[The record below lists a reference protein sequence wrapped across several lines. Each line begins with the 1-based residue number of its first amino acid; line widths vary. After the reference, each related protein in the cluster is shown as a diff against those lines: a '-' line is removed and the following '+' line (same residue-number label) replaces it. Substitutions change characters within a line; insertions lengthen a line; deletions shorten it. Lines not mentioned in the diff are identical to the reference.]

1 MKKVLLIGLSVLFLG
16 ILFLMLGTGRET
28 PGDFRIAGGSFIED
42 VRITQKKSGST
53 IWTLTASSAHFLGDE
68 NRAEL
73 QDISMELQKNGVVLH
88 AAKGIYNLSDRS
100 FTTDSIVKADA
111 KNYTITADSVDYE
124 ISSGKIRTDGRITV
138 EGKGFKVEGKG
149 MKADSSQR
157 VEILHDVKAT
167 FNK

>member
-1 MKKVLLIGLSVLFLG
+1 MKKILLIGLSFLFLV
-16 ILFLMLGTGRET
+16 ILFLMLRTGKE
-28 PGDFRIAGGSFIED
+28 PLGDFRMAGGSFMED
-42 VRITQKKSGST
+42 VRITQKKSGSAV
-53 IWTLTASSAHFLGDE
+53 WTLTASSAHFLGDE

-111 KNYTITADSVDYE
+111 KNYTMTADSVDYE

-138 EGKGFKVEGKG
+138 EGKGFRVEGKG
-149 MKADSSQR
+149 MKADSAQR
-157 VEILHDVKAT
+157 VKILNDVKAT

>member
-28 PGDFRIAGGSFIED
+28 PGDFRIAGGSFID
-42 VRITQKKSGST
+42 DLRITQKKSGST
-53 IWTLTASSAHFLGDE
+53 IWTLTASKAQFMGDE

-88 AAKGIYNLSDRS
+88 ASKGIYNLSDRS

-149 MKADSSQR
+149 MKADSAQR
-157 VEILHDVKAT
+157 VEILNDVKAT

>member
-28 PGDFRIAGGSFIED
+28 PGDFSIGGGSFIDD
-42 VRITQKKSGST
+42 VRITQKKGGT
-53 IWTLTASSAHFLGDE
+53 TLWTLTASKARFTEDE

-73 QDISMELQKNGVVLH
+73 QDISMELEKNGVVLH
-88 AAKGIYNLSDRS
+88 AEKGIYNLSDRS

-124 ISSGKIRTDGRITV
+124 LSSGKISTDGRITV
-138 EGKGFKVEGKG
+138 EGKGFRVEGKG
-149 MKADSSQR
+149 MKADSAQR